1 MVKFSIGT
9 IIPENE
15 GWVWSTESISEAK
28 PRQVFVKLACAS
40 GVVDMSRVAAGKLL
54 YDDRTISVT
63 FARFNRQP
71 DYWLT
76 EVQTLT
82 NKITQAFESAL
93 NNELTIGTKT
103 NPDMA
108 YIAYA
113 WDYSVSRDG
122 IIQFVTINFKVKP
135 LNLYAYTKTMTIAH
149 DELELLQSEADNATM
164 KITIRD
170 VHVYNSSMVEV
181 SKTVNIYDDGGYLV
195 RSGTPAQFKTI
206 PWEVDMSSDPYLQF
220 QITVTDLNSWTV
232 TMSFTKEEI

>member
-1 MVKFSIGT
+1 MVKFSIGN
-9 IIPENE
+9 IVPENE
-15 GWVWSTESISEAK
+15 GWIWSTESISEAK

-40 GVVDMSRVAAGKLL
+40 GVVDMSRVAVGKLL
-54 YDDRTISVT
+54 YDDRAISVT

-76 EVQTLT
+76 EVQSLA
-82 NKITQAFESAL
+82 NKITQAFESAI
-93 NNELTIGTKT
+93 NNELTILTKT

-122 IIQFVTINFKVKP
+122 IIQFLTINLKVKP
-135 LNLYAYTKTMTIAH
+135 VNLYAYTKTMTVAH
-149 DELELLQSEADNATM
+149 DTLELLQSEADDATM

-170 VHVYNSSMVEV
+170 VHVYNSSMTEV
-181 SKTVNIYDDGGYLV
+181 SKTVNIYDDGGNLV
-195 RSGTPAQFKTI
+195 KSGTSAQFRSS

-220 QITVTDLNSWTV
+220 QITVTGQTGWTV
-232 TMSFTKEEI
+232 TMNFTKEEI

>member
-15 GWVWSTESISEAK
+15 GWVWSTESISEAT
-28 PRQVFVKLACAS
+28 PRKIFLKLAGAN
-40 GVVDMSRVAAGKLL
+40 GVIDMSRVAAGRLL
-54 YDDRTISVT
+54 YDERNISVT

-82 NKITQAFESAL
+82 NKITQAFETAL
-93 NNELTIGTKT
+93 ENEVQIGTKT

-122 IIQFVTINFKVKP
+122 IIQFLTINFKVKP
-135 LNLYAYTKTMTIAH
+135 VNLYAYTKTMTNAY
-149 DELELLQSEADNATM
+149 DTLELLQDYADNTDM
-164 KITIRD
+164 KIRISD
-170 VHVYNSSMVEV
+170 VHVYNSSMTEV
-181 SKTVNIYDDGGYLV
+181 TKTIEVYDDDSNLV
-195 RSGTPAQFKTI
+195 KSGTPFEFRSS
-206 PWEVDMSSDPYLQF
+206 PWVVDMSNDPYLQF
-220 QITVTDLNSWTV
+220 QITVTGLASGTV
-232 TMSFTKEEI
+232 VMNITKEEV